1 MASKS
6 SSNIPLIIFSLLLL
20 LSTAV
25 NLAAGH
31 STEKKKECICLRE
44 DKDEHAGEKL
54 DKNIL
59 NYKIGSIFLILA
71 ASGLGVF
78 LPIIGKN
85 IPSLHPDKTGF
96 FLVKAFA
103 AGVILCTAFIHI
115 LPEAFSN
122 LTSPCLGEDSPWA
135 SYPITGLAAM
145 GGAIFTLMMD
155 SFATRYFRNAHGG
168 GGGGGGGGGADEE
181 AKDVHHHGH
190 GGSTVVPVGLSQVD
204 LIRYRVTS
212 QVLEM
217 GIVVHSVIIGLSLGT
232 SQSLDTIKPLM
243 AALCFHQF
251 FEGVGLGGC
260 IVQAAFKSASTFCM
274 ALFFSLTTPVGIAIG
289 IGIANVYDDSSP
301 TALIVQGLLDAV
313 AAGILIYMALVDLLA
328 QDFMN
333 PKVQNNSRLF
343 FGANLTLLLG
353 AGFMAVLAIWA

>member
-168 GGGGGGGGGADEE
+168 GGGGGGADEE

-212 QVLEM
+212 QVNICLTYTQ
-217 GIVVHSVIIGLSLGT
+217 IILISLW
-232 SQSLDTIKPLM
+232 
-243 AALCFHQF
+243 QF
-251 FEGVGLGGC
+251 FKCC
-260 IVQAAFKSASTFCM
+260 IVFDF
-274 ALFFSLTTPVGIAIG
+274 
-289 IGIANVYDDSSP
+289 YDP
-301 TALIVQGLLDAV
+301 
-313 AAGILIYMALVDLLA
+313 
-328 QDFMN
+328 
-333 PKVQNNSRLF
+333 
-343 FGANLTLLLG
+343 
-353 AGFMAVLAIWA
+353 